1 MQWSH
6 YCHIISSASMLTL
19 GGQQQLTKLTDRLF
33 PCSNRIKKNYIKLE
47 TFLAIFH
54 LYNIWIE
61 HIKLMCSWMHL
72 CAHGFINDIFVLN
85 LPVQS
90 LPQNPYEWL
99 NENEISLLV
108 QIEFLVIL
116 PRGFFFFLPFSGKE
130 YNLQNLKDIEVTAEI
145 TDLNPQTNC

>member
-6 YCHIISSASMLTL
+6 YCHIISSACMLTL

-33 PCSNRIKKNYIKLE
+33 PCSNRIKKKHIKLE

-61 HIKLMCSWMHL
+61 HIKVHL
-72 CAHGFINDIFVLN
+72 CAHEFINDIFVLN

-90 LPQNPYEWL
+90 LPQNPCEWL
-99 NENEISLLV
+99 NENEISLLAK
-108 QIEFLVIL
+108 IEFFSNFTASLFL
-116 PRGFFFFLPFSGKE
+116 FLPFAGKE

-145 TDLNPQTNC
+145 TALNPQTNC